1 MPDLFGVDIA
11 GIIASEIGPG
21 VLPAIL
27 IKVTPGIRGA
37 DSTAGINPSEQSFTG
52 RGVIEEYMD
61 DQIDGTLIKKGDRKV
76 ILITNTFAGLPVPEP
91 TDKIIIESMN
101 LIIVN
106 PVKRDPAAATY
117 TCQCRL

>member
-21 VLPAIL
+21 VLPATL
-27 IKVTPGIRGA
+27 IKVTPGIRGT
-37 DSTAGINPSEQSFTG
+37 DSTAGINPSEQIFTG

-76 ILITNTFAGLPVPEP
+76 ILITNTFAGLPIPEP